1 MKKIAKILFLFAILS
16 VALAACSK
24 EKKIERALIKK
35 DGKWTITSVDYKYY
49 VNNELQASS
58 NSTNAGT
65 IEFNKKGSFVMTV
78 TLSGS
83 PQNAGGTWTNSE
95 DNITLI
101 ANGETTVLKITDGPK
116 KDKMT
121 LVETNYD
128 NSTGE
133 KETLTY
139 YLKRAD

>member
-35 DGKWTITSVDYKYY
+35 DGKWKVTSIDYKYY
-49 VNNELQASS
+49 VNNQLQTSA
-58 NSTNAGT
+58 NYPNAGT
-65 IEFNKKGSFVMTV
+65 IEFSKKGSFVMTI

-83 PQNAGGTWTNSE
+83 PQNSGGTWTNNK

-101 ANGETTVLKITDGPK
+101 ANGETTVLRIADGPK

-121 LVETNYD
+121 LEETNYD
-128 NSTGE
+128 NSSGG

>member
-58 NSTNAGT
+58 NSPNAGT

-121 LVETNYD
+121 LLETNYD

>member
-58 NSTNAGT
+58 NSPNAGT

>member
-1 MKKIAKILFLFAILS
+1 MKKLAKILFLFAILS

-58 NSTNAGT
+58 NSPNAGT

>member
-16 VALAACSK
+16 VILTACSK

-49 VNNELQASS
+49 VTNELQASS
-58 NSTNAGT
+58 NFPNAGT

-83 PQNAGGTWTNSE
+83 PQNVGGTWTNSK

-101 ANGETTVLKITDGPK
+101 ANGETTVLKITNGPK

-121 LVETNYD
+121 LMETNYD

>member
-1 MKKIAKILFLFAILS
+1 MKKLAKILFLFAILS
-16 VALAACSK
+16 VVLAACSK
-24 EKKIERALIKK
+24 EKKIERALLKK

-49 VNNELQASS
+49 VNNELQASA
-58 NSTNAGT
+58 NYPNAGT

>member
-1 MKKIAKILFLFAILS
+1 MKKLAKILFLFAILS
-16 VALAACSK
+16 VVLAACSK
-24 EKKIERALIKK
+24 DKKIERALIKK

-49 VNNELQASS
+49 VNNELQASA
-58 NSTNAGT
+58 NYPNAGT

>member
-35 DGKWTITSVDYKYY
+35 DGKWTVTSIDYKYY
-49 VNNELQASS
+49 VNNQLQSS
-58 NSTNAGT
+58 ANYPNAGT
-65 IEFNKKGSFVMTV
+65 IEFSKKGSFVMTV